1 MFCLTFLQIT
11 NLNKLTTGSVFYL
24 LELKLVH
31 RKINMSQERSLEV
44 QREEFKQRRLLA
56 TPLSGLIAWGVIAI
70 CSLFL
75 KPVPLSLVT
84 FIATGSIVYL
94 ALFLS
99 KFTGENMLDKSK
111 PKNTFD
117 RLFLLTVLMSVSVYA
132 IAIPFF
138 LEDYTSLP
146 LTIGVLT
153 GLMWIPMSWII
164 QHWIGVVHG
173 VARTVLVVATWYAF
187 PEHRF
192 LAVSLVIVVLYV
204 FAITVLEMRWRRL
217 KRALD

>member
-1 MFCLTFLQIT
+1 
-11 NLNKLTTGSVFYL
+11 
-24 LELKLVH
+24 
-31 RKINMSQERSLEV
+31 MSQERSLEV

-75 KPVPLSLVT
+75 KPVPLSL
-84 FIATGSIVYL
+84 
-94 ALFLS
+94 FLS

-117 RLFLLTVLMSVSVYA
+117 RLFMLTVLMSVSVYA

-153 GLMWIPMSWII
+153 GLIWIPMSWII

-204 FAITVLEMRWRRL
+204 FAITVLEMRWSRL

>member
-1 MFCLTFLQIT
+1 MNQ
-11 NLNKLTTGSVFYL
+11 N
-24 LELKLVH
+24 
-31 RKINMSQERSLEV
+31 RSLEV

-56 TPLSGLIAWGVIAI
+56 TPLSGLIAWSVIAV
-70 CSLFL
+70 CSLYL
-75 KPVPLSLVT
+75 TPVPLSLVT

-94 ALFLS
+94 ALLLS
-99 KFTGENMLDKSK
+99 KFTGENMLDKSE

-117 RLFLLTVLMSVSVYA
+117 QLFMLTILMSVSVYA

-138 LEDYTSLP
+138 LADYTSLP

-164 QHWIGVVHG
+164 QHWIGLVHG
-173 VARTVLVVATWYAF
+173 VTRTVLVVAAWYAF

-192 LAVSLVIVVLYV
+192 LAISLVIVALYA
-204 FAITVLEMRWRRL
+204 FAITILEARWR
-217 KRALD
+217 ALPQNS

>member
-1 MFCLTFLQIT
+1 MNQ
-11 NLNKLTTGSVFYL
+11 N
-24 LELKLVH
+24 
-31 RKINMSQERSLEV
+31 RSLEV

-56 TPLSGLIAWGVIAI
+56 TPLSGLIAWSVIAV
-70 CSLFL
+70 CSLYL
-75 KPVPLSLVT
+75 TPVPLSLVT

-94 ALFLS
+94 ALLLS

-117 RLFLLTVLMSVSVYA
+117 QLFMLTILMSVSVYA

-138 LEDYTSLP
+138 LADYTSLP

-164 QHWIGVVHG
+164 QHWIGIAHG
-173 VARTVLVVATWYAF
+173 VTRTILVVAAWYAF
-187 PEHRF
+187 PQHRF
-192 LAVSLVIVVLYV
+192 LAISLVIVALYI
-204 FAITVLEMRWRRL
+204 FAITVLETRWRRL
-217 KRALD
+217 RHSTE

>member
-1 MFCLTFLQIT
+1 M
-11 NLNKLTTGSVFYL
+11 NNDV
-24 LELKLVH
+24 
-31 RKINMSQERSLEV
+31 SLEI
-44 QREEFKQRRLLA
+44 QRENFAKRRLLA
-56 TPLSGLIAWGVIAI
+56 TPLSGLIAWGVIAV

-75 KPVPLSLVT
+75 EPVALSLVT

-117 RLFLLTVLMSVSVYA
+117 RLFMLTVLMSVSVYA

-164 QHWIGVVHG
+164 QHWIGIAHG
-173 VARTVLVVATWYAF
+173 IARTVLVVATWYAF

-192 LAVSLVIVVLYV
+192 LAISLVIVALYV
-204 FAITVLEMRWRRL
+204 FAITVLEIRWRKL
-217 KRALD
+217 KSSTD